1 MGLSVR
7 KNLGGLTGKED
18 NIQEEPTIFRTKPLL
33 QMRTKITEKK
43 EMGKR
48 KHNVGESEPVSKRR
62 KTEEK
67 KEVEARTKV
76 EEAPKM
82 VRLTMASLRPNMNMF
97 KMYNVKATPEAP
109 AVKKEQN
116 FSKIKKEEK
125 VPVFGVSSQIE
136 TIILF

>member
-33 QMRTKITEKK
+33 QMRTKITEK
-43 EMGKR
+43 EGKR

-62 KTEEK
+62 KAEEK
-67 KEVEARTKV
+67 KEV

-82 VRLTMASLRPNMNMF
+82 VRLTMASLRPKMNMF
-97 KMYNVKATPEAP
+97 TMYNVKATPEAP

-116 FSKIKKEEK
+116 FSKINKEK
-125 VPVFGVSSQIE
+125 VPGFGMSSQIE

>member
-33 QMRTKITEKK
+33 QMRTKITEAK
-43 EMGKR
+43 EVGKR

-62 KTEEK
+62 KAEEK
-67 KEVEARTKV
+67 KEV

-97 KMYNVKATPEAP
+97 KMYNSTKETPEAP

-125 VPVFGVSSQIE
+125 VPVFGMSSQIE

>member
-33 QMRTKITEKK
+33 QMRTKITEK
-43 EMGKR
+43 EGKR

-67 KEVEARTKV
+67 KEV

-125 VPVFGVSSQIE
+125 VPVFGMSSQIE

>member
-33 QMRTKITEKK
+33 QMRTKITE
-43 EMGKR
+43 MGKR

-67 KEVEARTKV
+67 KEVE
-76 EEAPKM
+76 EAPKM

-97 KMYNVKATPEAP
+97 TMYNSTKETPEAP

-125 VPVFGVSSQIE
+125 VPVFGMSSQIE

>member
-43 EMGKR
+43 EVGKR

-67 KEVEARTKV
+67 KEG

-116 FSKIKKEEK
+116 FSKIKREEK
-125 VPVFGVSSQIE
+125 VPVFGMSSQIE

>member
-33 QMRTKITEKK
+33 QMRTKITE
-43 EMGKR
+43 EVGKR

-67 KEVEARTKV
+67 KEV

-125 VPVFGVSSQIE
+125 VPVFGMSSQIE

>member
-33 QMRTKITEKK
+33 QTKITEEK
-43 EMGKR
+43 EVGKR

-67 KEVEARTKV
+67 KEV

-125 VPVFGVSSQIE
+125 VPVFGMSSQIE

>member
-33 QMRTKITEKK
+33 QMRTKITEKV
-43 EMGKR
+43 GKR

-67 KEVEARTKV
+67 KEV

-125 VPVFGVSSQIE
+125 VPVFGMSSQIE

>member
-18 NIQEEPTIFRTKPLL
+18 NVQEEPTIFRTKPLL

-43 EMGKR
+43 EVGKR

-62 KTEEK
+62 KAEEK
-67 KEVEARTKV
+67 KEV

-125 VPVFGVSSQIE
+125 VPVFGMSSQIE

>member
-33 QMRTKITEKK
+33 QMRTKITEAK
-43 EMGKR
+43 EVGKR

-62 KTEEK
+62 KAEEK
-67 KEVEARTKV
+67 KEV

-97 KMYNVKATPEAP
+97 KMYNSTKETPEAP

-116 FSKIKKEEK
+116 FPKIKKEEK
-125 VPVFGVSSQIE
+125 VPVFGMSSQIE

>member
-33 QMRTKITEKK
+33 QMRTKMTEKK
-43 EMGKR
+43 EVGKR

-62 KTEEK
+62 KAEEK
-67 KEVEARTKV
+67 KEVE
-76 EEAPKM
+76 ESPKM

-116 FSKIKKEEK
+116 FSKIKREK
-125 VPVFGVSSQIE
+125 VFGMSSQIE

>member
-33 QMRTKITEKK
+33 QTKITEEK
-43 EMGKR
+43 EVGKR

-67 KEVEARTKV
+67 KEVE
-76 EEAPKM
+76 EAPKM

-97 KMYNVKATPEAP
+97 TMYNVKATPEAP

-125 VPVFGVSSQIE
+125 VPVFGMSSQIE

>member
-33 QMRTKITEKK
+33 QMRTKITE

-67 KEVEARTKV
+67 KEV

-125 VPVFGVSSQIE
+125 VPVFGMSSQIE

>member
-33 QMRTKITEKK
+33 QTKITEEK
-43 EMGKR
+43 EVGKR

-67 KEVEARTKV
+67 KEV

-116 FSKIKKEEK
+116 FSKIKREK
-125 VPVFGVSSQIE
+125 VPVFGMSSQIE

>member
-33 QMRTKITEKK
+33 QMRTKITEK
-43 EMGKR
+43 EGKR

-62 KTEEK
+62 KAEEK
-67 KEVEARTKV
+67 KEV

-97 KMYNVKATPEAP
+97 TMYNVKATPEAP

-116 FSKIKKEEK
+116 FSKIKKEKK
-125 VPVFGVSSQIE
+125 VPGFGMSSQIE